1 MYIICLV
8 ALVHCSKKFH
18 RYLIKS
24 YDNRNALMKMSM
36 NFNVRVTEESLN
48 APVLSD
54 SVVAEVEEVQK
65 IFAKIKM
72 HGMYLCKS
80 DESSNVMGLSIYS
93 EDDCLWKV
101 DPISKDGG
109 VMLKIG
115 GNFLVK
121 TGEMDNRES
130 SPGYKLRL
138 VPFAT
143 ADNGGWVMEKYRQY
157 RNEGTDK
164 DDVYSSS
171 SDSDD
176 SDSEAEQPPKKTSVI
191 IGVEKKLR
199 PDEKKK
205 YHLK

>member
-24 YDNRNALMKMSM
+24 YDNRSELMKMSM
-36 NFNVRVTEESLN
+36 NFNVRVIEDGLN
-48 APVLSD
+48 ASVLLD
-54 SVVAEVEEVQK
+54 SVVAEIEEVQK
-65 IFAKIKM
+65 NFAKIKM

-80 DESSNVMGLSIYS
+80 DESSNVIGSSIYS
-93 EDDCLWKV
+93 QDDCLWKV

-115 GNFLVK
+115 GNILAK

-143 ADNGGWVMEKYRQY
+143 ADNGRWFMEKYRPY
-157 RNEGTDK
+157 RKEGTEK
-164 DDVYSSS
+164 DDAHSSS

-176 SDSEAEQPPKKTSVI
+176 SDSEVEQPPKKTSVI
-191 IGVEKKLR
+191 IGVEKKLK

-205 YHLK
+205 YHLQ